1 MQVTRA
7 ETESCDVINFPNWIG
22 VLLSCRQIWINEV
35 IFHLMIAI
43 LVARVFALL
52 QISPPKAMSRSGLFD
67 LKCTGTAGPLS
78 KCLPAEKDMMNSA
91 TLSVYRHLRH
101 MPVES

>member
-1 MQVTRA
+1 MQATRA
-7 ETESCDVINFPNWIG
+7 ETGLCDIMSFLNRIG

-35 IFHLMIAI
+35 ILHLMIAI
-43 LVARVFALL
+43 LVARVFALF
-52 QISPPKAMSRSGLFD
+52 QISPPKTMSRSGLFD
-67 LKCTGTAGPLS
+67 LKCTRPPLR
-78 KCLPAEKDMMNSA
+78 CLSAEKDTMNSA